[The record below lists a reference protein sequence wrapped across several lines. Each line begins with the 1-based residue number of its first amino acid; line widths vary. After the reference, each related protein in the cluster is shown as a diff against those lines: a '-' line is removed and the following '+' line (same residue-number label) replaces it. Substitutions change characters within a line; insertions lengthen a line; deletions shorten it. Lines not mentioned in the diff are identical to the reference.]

1 MKLIMFLI
9 NLVIYF
15 LLVFAPVM
23 IIAPLIKNINGWLL
37 IFLVIWF
44 IIISL
49 EVIEKIKIFNKWF
62 LNNIKKNEEI
72 N

>member
-37 IFLVIWF
+37 FFLVIWF

>member
-1 MKLIMFLI
+1 MFLI

>member
-15 LLVFAPVM
+15 LLVFAPLM